1 MLDKFTIIRLNYKV
15 FNNKMDNSLPNSS
28 KSTFGNLVFTDDQS
42 KALNEFNLFYNS
54 VNKCPAFILKGYAGT
69 GKSTLI
75 AYIVNELL
83 GQRKKVR
90 LLAPTGKAAKVIA
103 NYSKQAAYT
112 IHKQVYFV
120 GNQMN
125 GSLSLVKAQNLF
137 TNTLFIVDEASM
149 VGVDD
154 AAQANSLLEDLV
166 NYVYSGLG
174 CKLMFVGDPG
184 QLPPVGQSNSPAL
197 NKDYLN
203 SVFPQLRI
211 HEAYLK
217 EIVRQALHSEITDV
231 ATFIRNKTDF
241 SLPIII
247 SNGREVQRID
257 GSVLSE
263 MLSDSYDRQGME
275 ETVLLTMSNK
285 RANQWNGEIRARIL
299 MHEENVQKK
308 DVLMVVKNNYFWLKP
323 DSIIGFIANGES
335 IRITKIINRETF
347 YGFDFVKAMIE
358 FVDYPD
364 EMEMEVILNLEA
376 LTVEAPS
383 LSRDRMKEL
392 FFEVEKDFA
401 HERNKRK
408 RYQLILKNP
417 YFNALQ
423 VKYSNAITAH
433 KAQGGQWKNV
443 VVDFGFL
450 PEQMRTENYNRWLYT
465 CITRAQEKVYLLN
478 FPNEFFKV

>member
-1 MLDKFTIIRLNYKV
+1 
-15 FNNKMDNSLPNSS
+15 
-28 KSTFGNLVFTDDQS
+28 
-42 KALNEFNLFYNS
+42 
-54 VNKCPAFILKGYAGT
+54 
-69 GKSTLI
+69 
-75 AYIVNELL
+75 
-83 GQRKKVR
+83 
-90 LLAPTGKAAKVIA
+90 
-103 NYSKQAAYT
+103 
-112 IHKQVYFV
+112 
-120 GNQMN
+120 
-125 GSLSLVKAQNLF
+125 
-137 TNTLFIVDEASM
+137 
-149 VGVDD
+149 
-154 AAQANSLLEDLV
+154 
-166 NYVYSGLG
+166 
-174 CKLMFVGDPG
+174 
-184 QLPPVGQSNSPAL
+184 
-197 NKDYLN
+197 
-203 SVFPQLRI
+203 
-211 HEAYLK
+211 
-217 EIVRQALHSEITDV
+217 
-231 ATFIRNKTDF
+231 
-241 SLPIII
+241 
-247 SNGREVQRID
+247 
-257 GSVLSE
+257 

-347 YGFDFVKAMIE
+347 YGFDFAKAMIE

-423 VKYSNAITAH
+423 VK
-433 KAQGGQWKNV
+433 
-443 VVDFGFL
+443 
-450 PEQMRTENYNRWLYT
+450 
-465 CITRAQEKVYLLN
+465 
-478 FPNEFFKV
+478 

>member
-1 MLDKFTIIRLNYKV
+1 
-15 FNNKMDNSLPNSS
+15 MDNSLPNSS

-42 KALNEFNLFYNS
+42 KAVDEFNLFFNS
-54 VNKCPAFILKGYAGT
+54 DNKCPAFILKGYAGT

-154 AAQANSLLEDLV
+154 ATQANSLLEDLV
-166 NYVYSGLG
+166 NYVYSGLS

-203 SVFPQLRI
+203 SVFPQLSI
-211 HEAYLK
+211 HEANLK

-323 DSIIGFIANGES
+323 DSVIGFIANGES

-347 YGFDFVKAMIE
+347 YGFDFAKAMIE

-364 EMEMEVILNLEA
+364 ETEMEVILNLEA

-443 VVDFGFL
+443 VIDFGFL